1 MIPTRPK
8 PHNPPHRTP
17 THSTHHKTK
26 KQRPTERAQYEGKRA
41 VADDEKAA
49 VRALLPGLML
59 STPPLVRA
67 QLSEALTIVSSHDFP
82 AQWPQLLPELVERL
96 NGALAASGEVPAAAA
111 AADGGAASAAGGKS
125 AASSALPIPP
135 EHAAVINGVL
145 ATANSIFKRYRDKW
159 RSDEL
164 VRELESSQN
173 AFAPPCLRALDR
185 LAADARAAAAAG
197 DAHALRVALSSARL
211 ACRIFYSL
219 NAPGLTPLIESQLD
233 DWFGAFHFW
242 MSWEEPAVA
251 PAAAAGASATAA
263 DPKTAAAARPLLYD
277 PDPER
282 ESPLDALKA
291 AVCANVDLFTEVND
305 EEVAKYLP
313 TFVTDVWT
321 LLTSGA
327 VSALPRKD
335 NLAMAGI
342 RLLTTVARSAHVA
355 LFGEPGVLQRVC
367 EAVVIPNLKVREEDE
382 ELFESNPVEFIRR
395 DAEGSDSDTRRRAAA
410 DLVRALTGRFESQ
423 VTELCAGYVNALLA
437 EYAAATAGG
446 GAAGATSSNGNG
458 HGPSSS
464 SADPDGAWRAKDCAL
479 ALVMALTVR
488 SGRPGERGATQ
499 TNPLVPVDEFFAA
512 QVLPELTDPD
522 PEARPLLKADALK
535 FATTFRARLPKAQA
549 LALLPHLTRLLR
561 SSHVVVHSYAATAV
575 ERLLTMREPVVAGGA
590 GGAAGGAAPSGLAA
604 ALPTRPRFTPDD
616 LAPHAQPLLE
626 ALFAA
631 FKASP
636 DSAENEYVMRAVVR
650 VLALLG
656 PGVAP
661 VAPAALRALVG
672 MLMDVCRNPRSPG
685 FNHYLFE
692 AVAALVRATAAAA
705 GSPLAL
711 AASGA
716 GAGGVATG
724 AALAAQAPDPAA
736 LAAALATLEDTLF
749 PPFDVVLQQDVQEF
763 HPYVFQV
770 LAQLVELSP
779 RDRPLRP
786 EYLLIF
792 PPLLS
797 PVFWERSGNVPALS
811 RLLCA
816 YLRRAGDGV
825 VSGGHLPAVLGVF
838 QKLVASKAHDHEGL
852 ALLAAAA
859 ESEGTAAALA
869 PFSATAWQLLF
880 LRMQNSRT
888 PRFVRGFVALLAR
901 WLASPRQG
909 PGSARAAM
917 DAVQPGAYAMT
928 LRQVLAP
935 GVVAA
940 AGEAGGGAAGSG
952 GGGGAAAA
960 PDDLRVLF
968 VGAARA
974 LAAST
979 PPASIFADDR
989 AAWDALL
996 DALGRALSA
1005 VGPDGATAE
1014 AAAAA
1019 AAAAAALDGLGGVGA
1034 GPEGDGA
1041 GGPGAGSGGDDGLA
1055 AGYSAAYARLA
1066 QAAVPE
1072 LPALPE
1078 VGDARGYAAQEVAAF
1093 CSAHGVAVPA
1103 AVSAA
1108 AAGGAAAPA

>member
-1 MIPTRPK
+1 
-8 PHNPPHRTP
+8 
-17 THSTHHKTK
+17 
-26 KQRPTERAQYEGKRA
+26 
-41 VADDEKAA
+41 
-49 VRALLPGLML
+49 ML

-82 AQWPQLLPELVERL
+82 AQWPQLLPELVESL
-96 NGALAASGEVPAAAA
+96 TGALAASGEPPASASGGGDDQQPAALA
-111 AADGGAASAAGGKS
+111 
-125 AASSALPIPP
+125 IPP
-135 EHAAVINGVL
+135 ERAAVINGVL

-164 VRELESSQN
+164 VRELEASQN
-173 AFAPPCLRALDR
+173 AFAAPALRALQR
-185 LAADARAAAAAG
+185 LAADARAQAAAG
-197 DAHALRVALSSARL
+197 DAAALRVALSSARL
-211 ACRIFYSL
+211 ACRVFYSL

-242 MSWEEPAVA
+242 MSWEEPMVVVSGDGVVVSASQQQT
-251 PAAAAGASATAA
+251 SAT
-263 DPKTAAAARPLLYD
+263 TATKRPLLYD

-305 EEVAKYLP
+305 EEVGKYLP
-313 TFVTDVWT
+313 MFVTDVWT
-321 LLTSGA
+321 LLTSGG
-327 VSALPRKD
+327 VTQRPGQDR
-335 NLAMAGI
+335 LAMAGV

-367 EAVVIPNLKVREEDE
+367 EAVVIPNLRLREEDE
-382 ELFESNPVEFIRR
+382 DLFEHNPVEFIRR

-410 DLVRALTGRFESQ
+410 DLVRALTGRFERE

-437 EYAAATAGG
+437 EYAAAVAGG
-446 GAAGATSSNGNG
+446 GGAGAGGASANGGGSGNG
-458 HGPSSS
+458 AASANGGSGHGAHSGHG
-464 SADPDGAWRAKDCAL
+464 AADGAWRAKDCAL

-499 TNPLVPVDEFFAA
+499 TNPLVPIDEFFAA
-512 QVLPELTDPD
+512 QVLPELTNSDV
-522 PEARPLLKADALK
+522 ESRPLLKADALK
-535 FATTFRARLPKAQA
+535 FATTFRSRLGKTQA
-549 LALLPHLTRLLR
+549 VALLPHLTKLLR
-561 SSHVVVHSYAATAV
+561 SSHVVVHSYAATAI
-575 ERLLTMREPVVAGGA
+575 ERMLTMRE
-590 GGAAGGAAPSGLAA
+590 AAGGAAAGAAGAA
-604 ALPTRPRFTPDD
+604 AATGAPHPQSLVPWFTAED

-636 DSAENEYVMRAVVR
+636 DSAENEYVMRCVVR
-650 VLALLG
+650 VLSVLG
-656 PGVAP
+656 ASVAP
-661 VAPAALRALVG
+661 AAPAALRALVA

-711 AASGA
+711 AAQGTGA
-716 GAGGVATG
+716 ASA
-724 AALAAQAPDPAA
+724 AALAAPPPDPAA
-736 LAAALATLEDTLF
+736 LSAALALLEDTLF

-779 RDRPLRP
+779 PGKPLRP
-786 EYLLIF
+786 EYLAIF

-859 ESEGTAAALA
+859 ESPGTAAALA
-869 PFSATAWQLLF
+869 PYASTAWQLLF

-888 PRFVRGFVALLAR
+888 PRFVRGFVALLAK
-901 WLASPRQG
+901 WLASPAQG
-909 PGSARAAM
+909 PATARAAM
-917 DAVQPGAYAMT
+917 DAVQPGAYSMT

-940 AGEAGGGAAGSG
+940 AGESGGGGGGSG
-952 GGGGAAAA
+952 GGGGGPAAA
-960 PDDLRVLF
+960 PEDLRVLF
-968 VGAARA
+968 VGTARA
-974 LAAST
+974 LVATDAGGV
-979 PPASIFADDR
+979 FADDR

-996 DALGRALSA
+996 DALARALAA

-1014 AAAAA
+1014 AAAVA
-1019 AAAAAALDGLGGVGA
+1019 AAAAAALDGPA
-1034 GPEGDGA
+1034 IFGDGGGGDGG
-1041 GGPGAGSGGDDGLA
+1041 GGPPGGGDDAAGGLA

-1072 LPALPE
+1072 PPALPE
-1078 VGDARGYAAQEVAAF
+1078 IGDARRFAACEVKAF
-1093 CSAHGVAVPA
+1093 CDARGAAVPA
-1103 AVSAA
+1103 AVAA
-1108 AAGGAAAPA
+1108 AVGGA